1 VSELRSKYHDLFGA
15 DELRRLAPG
24 FYVDLLGGGYFYLTG
39 IFDSISKVLLDNPS
53 ENTPA
58 FVTGVLVEL
67 RRSLEDMCWIELM
80 D

>member
-1 VSELRSKYHDLFGA
+1 MSELRSKYHDLFNA

-39 IFDSISKVLLDNPS
+39 IYASINKLLLENPRV
-53 ENTPA
+53 NTPA
-58 FVTGVLVEL
+58 FVTDVLEEL
-67 RRSLEDMCWIELM
+67 RRSLEDICWIELM